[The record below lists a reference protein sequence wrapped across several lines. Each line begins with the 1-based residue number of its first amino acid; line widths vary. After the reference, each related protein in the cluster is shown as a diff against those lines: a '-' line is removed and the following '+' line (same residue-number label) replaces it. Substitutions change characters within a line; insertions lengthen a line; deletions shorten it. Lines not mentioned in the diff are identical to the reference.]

1 MLFDSHVTKW
11 PRAGIVPN
19 NATSGALIHDVGF
32 ICISLLDSLWLNSEM
47 LRYLTQFTLL
57 LLVFAMSAAKAD
69 VYGYAD
75 ADGAVY
81 LTDTPT
87 QVSNSSLVDPSS
99 QADTSTPN
107 RQVYE
112 LLAVSPVDP
121 VNIAVSVPAIEAIEF
136 DSKAVISAKGLL
148 YKDEVKVAAQDNGLE
163 TALLHAVIMTES
175 NYNARAIS
183 PKGAR
188 GLMQLMP
195 FTAKRFGVNNAYDPG
210 QNIQGGARYLSYLLK
225 LFKNDFSLAV
235 AAYNAGEDAV
245 IQHGNK
251 IPPYRETVN
260 YVGKVMGIYKKLR
273 SA

>member
-1 MLFDSHVTKW
+1 
-11 PRAGIVPN
+11 
-19 NATSGALIHDVGF
+19 
-32 ICISLLDSLWLNSEM
+32 M

-99 QADTSTPN
+99 QADKSTPN
-107 RQVYE
+107 QQVYE

-121 VNIAVSVPAIEAIEF
+121 VNIAVNVPAIEAIEF
-136 DSKAVISAKGLL
+136 NSKAVISAKGLLYKGLL

-188 GLMQLMP
+188 GLI
-195 FTAKRFGVNNAYDPG
+195 RFSHNHRV
-210 QNIQGGARYLSYLLK
+210 QQS
-225 LFKNDFSLAV
+225 SL
-235 AAYNAGEDAV
+235 
-245 IQHGNK
+245 
-251 IPPYRETVN
+251 
-260 YVGKVMGIYKKLR
+260 
-273 SA
+273 

>member
-1 MLFDSHVTKW
+1 
-11 PRAGIVPN
+11 
-19 NATSGALIHDVGF
+19 
-32 ICISLLDSLWLNSEM
+32 M
-47 LRYLTQFTLL
+47 LRYLTQYTLL

-87 QVSNSSLVDPSS
+87 QVSNSSQVDSSQADTS

-107 RQVYE
+107 QQAYE
-112 LLAVSPVDP
+112 LLAVSPVDSI
-121 VNIAVSVPAIEAIEF
+121 NIAVSVPAIEAIEF

-245 IQHGNK
+245 IKHGNK

>member
-1 MLFDSHVTKW
+1 
-11 PRAGIVPN
+11 
-19 NATSGALIHDVGF
+19 
-32 ICISLLDSLWLNSEM
+32 M
-47 LRYLTQFTLL
+47 LRHLTQFTLL
-57 LLVFAMSAAKAD
+57 LLFFAMSAAKAD

-87 QVSNSSLVDPSS
+87 QVSNSSLVDPS
-99 QADTSTPN
+99 QADRSTPN
-107 RQVYE
+107 QQVYE

-121 VNIAVSVPAIEAIEF
+121 VNIAVSTSVIEAIEF

-195 FTAKRFGVNNAYDPG
+195 FTAKRFGVNNACDPS

-225 LFKNDFSLAV
+225 LFKK
-235 AAYNAGEDAV
+235 GT
-245 IQHGNK
+245 QTT
-251 IPPYRETVN
+251 R
-260 YVGKVMGIYKKLR
+260 MLR
-273 SA
+273 

>member
-1 MLFDSHVTKW
+1 
-11 PRAGIVPN
+11 
-19 NATSGALIHDVGF
+19 
-32 ICISLLDSLWLNSEM
+32 M
-47 LRYLTQFTLL
+47 LRNLTQFTLL
-57 LLVFAMSAAKAD
+57 LLVFTISVAKAD

-87 QVSNSSLVDPSS
+87 QVSNSSQVDPSS
-99 QADTSTPN
+99 QADTSMSN
-107 RQVYE
+107 QQVYE
-112 LLAVSPVDP
+112 LLAVSPPDP
-121 VNIAVSVPAIEAIEF
+121 VNVAASAPVVGVIEF
-136 DSKAVISAKGLL
+136 DSKAVISTKGLL

-175 NYNARAIS
+175 NYNARAVS

-195 FTAKRFGVNNAYDPG
+195 FTAKRFGVSNAYDPG

-225 LFKNDFSLAV
+225 LFKNDFSLAI

>member
-1 MLFDSHVTKW
+1 
-11 PRAGIVPN
+11 
-19 NATSGALIHDVGF
+19 
-32 ICISLLDSLWLNSEM
+32 M
-47 LRYLTQFTLL
+47 LRYLTQFMLL
-57 LLVFAMSAAKAD
+57 LLVFAMSTAKAD

-75 ADGAVY
+75 VDGAVY
-81 LTDTPT
+81 LTDTPA
-87 QVSNSSLVDPSS
+87 QVSHSSQVDSSS
-99 QADTSTPN
+99 QADASTST
-107 RQVYE
+107 QQAYE
-112 LLAVSPVDP
+112 LLAVSPLDP
-121 VNIAVSVPAIEAIEF
+121 VNVAASAPVIEAIEF
-136 DSKAVISAKGLL
+136 DSKAVIGAKGLL

-175 NYNARAIS
+175 NYNTRAIS
-183 PKGAR
+183 PKGAQ

-195 FTAKRFGVNNAYDPG
+195 FTAKRFGVNNAYDPS

-235 AAYNAGEDAV
+235 AAYNAGEEAV

-273 SA
+273 AV

>member
-1 MLFDSHVTKW
+1 MYVLTRVVC
-11 PRAGIVPN
+11 I
-19 NATSGALIHDVGF
+19 IH
-32 ICISLLDSLWLNSEM
+32 
-47 LRYLTQFTLL
+47 T
-57 LLVFAMSAAKAD
+57 KAD

-87 QVSNSSLVDPSS
+87 QVINSSQADSS

-107 RQVYE
+107 QQAYE
-112 LLAVSPVDP
+112 LLAVSPVDS
-121 VNIAVSVPAIEAIEF
+121 VNIAVSTSVIEAIEF
-136 DSKAVISAKGLL
+136 DSKAVISAKWLL

-195 FTAKRFGVNNAYDPG
+195 FTAKRFGVNNAR
-210 QNIQGGARYLSYLLK
+210 AL
-225 LFKNDFSLAV
+225 
-235 AAYNAGEDAV
+235 
-245 IQHGNK
+245 
-251 IPPYRETVN
+251 
-260 YVGKVMGIYKKLR
+260 
-273 SA
+273 